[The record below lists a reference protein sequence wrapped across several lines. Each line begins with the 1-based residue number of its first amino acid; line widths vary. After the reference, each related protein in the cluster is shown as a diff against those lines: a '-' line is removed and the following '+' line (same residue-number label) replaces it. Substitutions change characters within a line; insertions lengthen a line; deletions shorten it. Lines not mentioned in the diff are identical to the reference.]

1 MMSVV
6 LASALAPFAYGV
18 LHDMGWTVA
27 QTLLVF
33 AAGGLI
39 AALPLLAY
47 AVSGSVRA
55 AR

>member
-1 MMSVV
+1 MMYVV

-33 AAGGLI
+33 AADGLI
-39 AALPLLAY
+39 AVLPVLAY
-47 AVSGSVRA
+47 AVGGSTRT